1 MCAQQSLVPAVTS
14 GLGGGQ
20 LMAMLV
26 PACAAAVDAAVLTP
40 PGPAADR
47 DQSAPVTRLPGRAA
61 TAGCVPLTHLGS
73 VHSIADA
80 ATGGTPLTQS
90 GVVQPAAAATVRP
103 SDPAVTAAEITAP
116 AATRLT

>member
-26 PACAAAVDAAVLTP
+26 PACAAAADATVTP

-61 TAGCVPLTHLGS
+61 AAGCVPLTHLGS